1 VRALDFVEF
10 IKRTIMSLNC
20 SQVEYVIVGGI
31 LVSVYGEPR
40 ATKNIDVVLDI
51 SPENR
56 EAIEQLL
63 ECLEKMEF
71 HIPGGISTIIN
82 ALKSQSHFS
91 IFNKTYLYWIDARG
105 VYSQLD
111 RLALETRIR
120 KKIFGLD
127 TWIESIECLIV
138 AKLSVYYSEQS
149 LKDVISILQ
158 TSRELIDESKL
169 RSLARKVGILDRLEK
184 ILRQEKK

>member
-1 VRALDFVEF
+1 VRRLDFIEF

-20 SQVEYVIVGGI
+20 SQIKYVIVGGI

-40 ATKNIDVVLDI
+40 ATKDIDVILDI
-51 SPENR
+51 SPKDR
-56 EAIEQLL
+56 DIIEQLL
-63 ECLEKMEF
+63 ECLERMEF
-71 HIPGGISTIIN
+71 HIPGGINTITN
-82 ALKSQSHFS
+82 ALTSQSHFS
-91 IFNKTYLYWIDARG
+91 IFNKSYLYWIDAQG

-111 RLALETRIR
+111 RLALDTRIR

-127 TWIESIECLIV
+127 AWIESIECLIV

-158 TSRELIDESKL
+158 TSRELIDETKL
-169 RSLARKVGILDRLEK
+169 RTLARKIGILDRIEK
-184 ILRQEKK
+184 ILQGKE

>member
-1 VRALDFVEF
+1 LDFIEF
-10 IKRTIMSLNC
+10 IKRTIVSLNC
-20 SQVEYVIVGGI
+20 SQVKYVIVGGV
-31 LVSVYGEPR
+31 LVSIYGEPR
-40 ATKNIDVVLDI
+40 TTKDIDVILDI
-51 SPENR
+51 SPKDR
-56 EAIEQLL
+56 RAIEKLL

-71 HIPGGISTIIN
+71 HILGGIDTIID
-82 ALKSQSHFS
+82 ALTNQSHFS
-91 IFNKTYLYWIDARG
+91 IFNKTYLYWIDAQG

-111 RLALETRIR
+111 RLALNTRIK

-158 TSRELIDESKL
+158 TSKELIDKSKL
-169 RSLARKVGILDRLEK
+169 RDLAKKIGVLSRLEK
-184 ILRQEKK
+184 VLMQVK